1 MIKAKLSV
9 HTYVYIY
16 IYIYTCICIQVHAV
30 STGKP
35 PKDEARR
42 VEKSLKQI
50 KLTTHHLTR

>member
-1 MIKAKLSV
+1 MIEAKLSV
-9 HTYVYIY
+9 HTYIY
-16 IYIYTCICIQVHAV
+16 IYIHVHAV
-30 STGKP
+30 STGKS